1 MRQYFYYK
9 MRYFYF
15 KMRLLLQHATILLE
29 NATVN
34 CAMRSL
40 LQSALLQTYLAN
52 FSLVKR

>member
-29 NATVN
+29 NTTVN
-34 CAMRSL
+34 WAMRSL
-40 LQSALLQTYLAN
+40 IQSALLQTYLAN
-52 FSLVKR
+52 SSLVKR

>member
-9 MRYFYF
+9 MRHFYF